1 MIRAEKLSKY
11 YGGKRALGP
20 ISFEIGE
27 GESVG
32 FLGLNGAGKT
42 TALRILACDLR
53 PSGGTVAIGD
63 IDAVARPD
71 KLKTQIGF
79 LPEHPPLYADMTVA
93 DYLTFAGRLRG
104 LASADIGKRVDRAAA
119 ITQLDDVKGEL
130 IRHLSHG
137 YRQRVGVAQAVIHEP
152 ALLILDEPTRGL
164 DPVQIVEMRK
174 MLRDLKTEHT
184 VLISSHILTEIS
196 ETCDRLLVLG
206 QGDIIASG
214 SEDELSAGLLESTR
228 IRVGVALGEGADPAD
243 AKLCIEGVDE
253 VTSVGEPD
261 YDDGAYLFE
270 VTSSS
275 DARAAIVRA
284 LVRAGFDV
292 VHLDRSRRE
301 LEQIFL
307 ELVRGKGGAD
317 EVH

>member
-1 MIRAEKLSKY
+1 MIRAERLSKY

-63 IDAVARPD
+63 VDAVARPD

-93 DYLTFAGRLRG
+93 DYLAFAGRLRG
-104 LASADIGKRVDRAAA
+104 LAGGDVAKHVDRAAA
-119 ITQLDDVKGEL
+119 ITQLGDVKGEL

-164 DPVQIVEMRK
+164 DPVQIVEMRN

-206 QGDIIASG
+206 EGEIIASG
-214 SEDELSAGLLESTR
+214 SEDELSEGLLESTR
-228 IRVGVALGEGADPAD
+228 IRVGVMLGEGADPVD

-253 VTSVGEPD
+253 VTGVADPD
-261 YDDGAYLFE
+261 YADGAHIFE
-270 VTSSS
+270 VTSAS
-275 DARAAIVRA
+275 DARADVVRA